1 MFNSQKETLKKYKE
15 SIKRIEEAEKFRKKS
30 GEGMRKHK
38 LFKQKRGRGRPKIYP
53 DTILYNSS
61 RDLYNKLSEYLAA
74 KKAGNTGQ
82 DNIIISLLDELLEKN
97 WISKDNYDIL
107 YKSIFI

>member
-1 MFNSQKETLKKYKE
+1 MKRYKD
-15 SIKRIEEAEKFRKKS
+15 SILGLEGSEKFLKKS
-30 GEGMRKHK
+30 GEGMRKPK
-38 LFKQKRGRGRPKIYP
+38 PFKQKRGRGRPKIYS
-53 DTILYNSS
+53 DAILYNNS

-74 KKAGNTGQ
+74 KKAGNTGL